1 MKDVYNPDYYRT
13 GKIEVAD
20 FIEDKGFDFFLG
32 NVVKYVSRAGKKD
45 GNSAIQDL
53 KKAQWYLT
61 REIEILSSRGSYDP
75 NRIAELSPK
84 EVAGIDYMFAKV
96 NKDVDKI
103 LGKDWNKSN
112 RNKKKST
119 TEVVSDD
126 DYADMVAT
134 ISMCVYGDDEDDF
147 PYSAE
152 DFSWGD
158 SWDDGDGEVWGAVLT
173 KYPPESVREIKRKPR
188 KHNDK
193 N

>member
-61 REIEILSSRGSYDP
+61 REIEILGGNKCCEHKADKKQ
-75 NRIAELSPK
+75 K
-84 EVAGIDYMFAKV
+84 ECK
-96 NKDVDKI
+96 NKNI
-103 LGKDWNKSN
+103 IQ
-112 RNKKKST
+112 
-119 TEVVSDD
+119 VVSDD

-134 ISMCVYGDDEDDF
+134 ISLCLFGDDEDDF
-147 PYSAE
+147 PYDAN
-152 DFSWGD
+152 DFAWGD
-158 SWDDGDGEVWGAVLT
+158 SWDDGDGEVWGKILT

-188 KHNDK
+188 KNHDK

>member
-32 NVVKYVSRAGKKD
+32 NVVKYVSRAGKKE

-61 REIEILSSRGSYDP
+61 REIEILSGCRHS
-75 NRIAELSPK
+75 
-84 EVAGIDYMFAKV
+84 
-96 NKDVDKI
+96 
-103 LGKDWNKSN
+103 DWNESN
-112 RNKKKST
+112 EESSTYIRNKPDISVCKKKKNST
-119 TEVVSDD
+119 AQVVSDD
-126 DYADMVAT
+126 DYADIVAT
-134 ISMCVYGDDEDDF
+134 ISMCMCYDDDDDF
-147 PYSAE
+147 PYDSS

-158 SWDDGDGEVWGAVLT
+158 SWDDGDGEVWGRVLT

-188 KHNDK
+188 KNHDK